1 MPFFYEIE
9 KRDFRATLD
18 AARGCDLVF
27 TSPPYADARTYGNA
41 VSWGMD
47 EYRAL
52 LRAVYE
58 CLEPGGTFILNVD
71 APVREWRPG
80 FGTERGF
87 FPWRIMLEGADLGFR
102 VPDRLAYVRHGQVGK
117 YRGRFRNDWEPLL
130 WFEKPGGSPWFEC
143 PTDPVTTG
151 NKSGGQTVDGTWTPS
166 VRDYQ
171 GLPQDRKYRGTVW
184 RYSSGANDFKP
195 LVALKHPARFTLA
208 LAEDVVRCFAP
219 PGGVVCDPFTG
230 SGTTAL
236 ACKRHGRHFVGGDL
250 FDAPN
255 GEPWARVA
263 TRILETVE

>member
-1 MPFFYEIE
+1 MAFFYEIE
-9 KRDFRATLD
+9 KRDFRATLE

-47 EYRAL
+47 EYREL
-52 LRAVYE
+52 LRAVFA

-102 VPDRLAYVRHGQVGK
+102 VPDRLAYVRHGQVGEFK
-117 YRGRFRNDWEPLL
+117 GRFRNDWEPIL
-130 WFEKPGGSPWFEC
+130 WFEKPGAPAYFD
-143 PTDPVTTG
+143 TLKDPVVKPKVSTAG
-151 NKSGGQTVDGTWTPS
+151 RYRADGWTKTES
-166 VRDYQ
+166 NGKLYET
-171 GLPQDRKYRGTVW
+171 KNRGTVW
-184 RYSSGANDFKP
+184 SYAVGNVDSTFKGCG
-195 LVALKHPARFTLA
+195 HTARFPTKF
-208 LAEDVVRCFAP
+208 AEDAVRCFAP

-250 FDAPN
+250 FDAPS